1 MTTRRKASNWLWSL
15 LTIGGLL
22 GAGYCS
28 WQLQTLDSLNRQ
40 IAAGTLIKQAG
51 VPVLQKFSAAYDQG
65 MHGDYKHAVQTY
77 GQLLEL
83 APPEAMLPRIHF
95 NIGNNLFV
103 SGLVRT
109 VNEDGSFQ
117 DEARY
122 AFTQAKIAYEQALR
136 LQPQDQAAKFNLS
149 LLHSVMARGMQAG
162 SKEQSH
168 MELSNL
174 PIGLP

>member
-1 MTTRRKASNWLWSL
+1 MA
-15 LTIGGLL
+15 GLA
-22 GAGYCS
+22 GAVYSG
-28 WQLQTLDSLNRQ
+28 WQLHTFSELNRQ
-40 IAAGTLIKQAG
+40 IQSEALIKHADF
-51 VPVLQKFSAAYDQG
+51 PYLQKFTAAYDQG
-65 MHGDYKHAVQTY
+65 KHGDFKHAVQTY

-83 APPEAMLPRIHF
+83 SPPETELPRIHF
-95 NIGNNLFV
+95 NIGNNLFI
-103 SGLVRT
+103 SGLMRT

-136 LQPQDQAAKFNLS
+136 LQPENQAAKFNLS

-162 SKEQSH
+162 KKDQSH

>member
-1 MTTRRKASNWLWSL
+1 MSIYRKHANTLWTA
-15 LTIGGLL
+15 LTLAGL
-22 GAGYCS
+22 AGVLYFG
-28 WQLQTLDSLNRQ
+28 WQLHAARALNAQ
-40 IAAGTLIKQAG
+40 LAAGEVIKTGGQAY
-51 VPVLQKFSAAYDQG
+51 LQKFTAAYDQG
-65 MHGDYKHAVQTY
+65 QHGDYKHAVQTY
-77 GQLLEL
+77 GQALALSPPADEL
-83 APPEAMLPRIHF
+83 PHIHF
-95 NIGNNLFV
+95 NIGNNLFL

-136 LQPQDQAAKFNLS
+136 LQPEDQAAKFNLS
-149 LLHSVMARGMQAG
+149 LLHSVMARGMQAA

>member
-1 MTTRRKASNWLWSL
+1 MATYAKKTNWLWG
-15 LTIGGLL
+15 TITVAGIL
-22 GAGYCS
+22 GALYAG
-28 WQLQTLDSLNRQ
+28 WQLHTLRELNQQ
-40 IAAGTLIKQAG
+40 IQSGTLVKDKTY
-51 VPVLQKFSAAYDQG
+51 PYLQKFTAAYDQG
-65 MHGDYKHAVQTY
+65 LHGDYKHAVQTY

-83 APPEAMLPRIHF
+83 LPPASELSHIHF
-95 NIGNNLFV
+95 NIGNNLFI

-122 AFTQAKIAYEQALR
+122 AFTQAKISYEQSLR
-136 LQPQDQAAKFNLS
+136 LQPDDQAAKFNLS

-162 SKEQSH
+162 NKEQSH

>member
-1 MTTRRKASNWLWSL
+1 MTIYQKNANWLWGCVVVAGIAGSL
-15 LTIGGLL
+15 YFG
-22 GAGYCS
+22 
-28 WQLQTLDSLNRQ
+28 WQLHGLRALNQQIQTG
-40 IAAGTLIKQAG
+40 AVIKQG
-51 VPVLQKFSAAYDQG
+51 GTPYLQKFTAAYDQG
-65 MHGDYKHAVQTY
+65 LHGDYKHAVQTY
-77 GQLLEL
+77 GQALEL
-83 APPEAMLPRIHF
+83 SPPGSELPHIHF
-95 NIGNNLFV
+95 NIGNNLFL

-122 AFTQAKIAYEQALR
+122 AFTQARIAYEQTLR
-136 LQPQDQAAKFNLS
+136 LQPDDTAAKFNLA

>member
-1 MTTRRKASNWLWSL
+1 MAIYQKNASRVWACV
-15 LTIGGLL
+15 TAAGLL
-22 GAGYCS
+22 GLGYFG
-28 WQLQTLDSLNRQ
+28 WQLHDSQRLNRQ
-40 IAAGTLIKQAG
+40 IQAG
-51 VPVLQKFSAAYDQG
+51 VVIKHGAEPYLQKYTAAYDQG
-65 MHGDYKHAVQTY
+65 QHGDYKHAVQTY

-83 APPEAMLPRIHF
+83 SPPETELPHIHF
-95 NIGNNLFV
+95 NIGNNLFL

-122 AFTQAKIAYEQALR
+122 AFTQAKIAYEQSLR
-136 LQPQDQAAKFNLS
+136 LQADDAAAKFNLA
-149 LLHSVMARGMQAG
+149 LLHSVMARGMQAAN
-162 SKEQSH
+162 KEQSH

>member
-1 MTTRRKASNWLWSL
+1 
-15 LTIGGLL
+15 
-22 GAGYCS
+22 
-28 WQLQTLDSLNRQ
+28 
-40 IAAGTLIKQAG
+40 
-51 VPVLQKFSAAYDQG
+51 
-65 MHGDYKHAVQTY
+65 VQTY
-77 GQLLEL
+77 GQLLEVG
-83 APPEAMLPRIHF
+83 PPEAELPHIHF
-95 NIGNNLFV
+95 NIGNNLFL

-122 AFTQAKIAYEQALR
+122 AFTQAKIAYEQSLR
-136 LQPQDQAAKFNLS
+136 LQPADEAAKFNLS

-162 SKEQSH
+162 AKDSSH

>member
-1 MTTRRKASNWLWSL
+1 MTIYRRNANALWAAVTTL
-15 LTIGGLL
+15 GLL
-22 GAGYCS
+22 GVLYFG
-28 WQLQTLDSLNRQ
+28 WQLYQLRALNQQ
-40 IAAGTLIKQAG
+40 IQDGVVIKQGGSPA
-51 VPVLQKFSAAYDQG
+51 LQKFTAAYDQG
-65 MHGDYKHAVQTY
+65 LHGDYKHAVQTY
-77 GQLLEL
+77 GQALEL
-83 APPEAMLPRIHF
+83 SPPASELPHIHF
-95 NIGNNLFV
+95 NIGNNLFL

-122 AFTQAKIAYEQALR
+122 AFTQAKIAYEQSLR
-136 LQPQDQAAKFNLS
+136 LQPGDKAAKFNLA
-149 LLHSVMARGMQAG
+149 LLHSVMARGMQGA

>member
-1 MTTRRKASNWLWSL
+1 MTIYQKSANGLWAVV
-15 LTIGGLL
+15 TVAGLV
-22 GAGYCS
+22 GTAYFG
-28 WQLQTLDSLNRQ
+28 WQWQQATQLNRQ
-40 IAAGTLIKQAG
+40 IATAQVIKQGGSPA
-51 VPVLQKFSAAYDQG
+51 LQKFTAAYDQG
-65 MHGDYKHAVQTY
+65 LHGDYKHAVQTY
-77 GQLLEL
+77 GQALESS
-83 APPEAMLPRIHF
+83 PPAGLLPRIHF
-95 NIGNNLFV
+95 NIGNNLFL

-136 LQPQDQAAKFNLS
+136 LAPEDEAARFNLA
-149 LLHSVMARGMQAG
+149 LLHSVMARGMQGA

>member
-1 MTTRRKASNWLWSL
+1 MTRYKRNANGLW
-15 LTIGGLL
+15 TVVTLL
-22 GAGYCS
+22 GLGGVLYFG
-28 WQLQTLDSLNRQ
+28 WQWQQMHTLNAHIQQREV
-40 IAAGTLIKQAG
+40 IKQVA
-51 VPVLQKFSAAYDQG
+51 PAYLQKWTAAYDQG
-65 MHGDYKHAVQTY
+65 AHADYKHAVQTY
-77 GQLLEL
+77 GQALEL
-83 APPEAMLPRIHF
+83 SPPAPALPRIHF
-95 NIGNNLFV
+95 NIGNNLFL

-109 VNEDGSFQ
+109 INEDGSFQ

-136 LQPQDQAAKFNLS
+136 LQPDDRAAKFNLA
-149 LLHSVMARGMQAG
+149 LLHSVMARGMQAP

>member
-1 MTTRRKASNWLWSL
+1 MRVYRKHANWIWCSL
-15 LTIGGLL
+15 AVTSLVSAAYFG
-22 GAGYCS
+22 
-28 WQLQTLDSLNRQ
+28 WQLHTLNALNAK
-40 IAAGTLIKQAG
+40 IQAG
-51 VPVLQKFSAAYDQG
+51 QVIKEGGSAFLQKWSAAYDQG
-65 MHGDYKHAVQTY
+65 QHGDYKHAVQSY
-77 GQLLEL
+77 GQALEL
-83 APPEAMLPRIHF
+83 SPPADALPRIHF
-95 NIGNNLFV
+95 NIGNNLFL

-109 VNEDGSFQ
+109 INDDGTFH

-136 LQPQDQAAKFNLS
+136 LQPDDQAAKFNLA

-162 SKEQSH
+162 IKDQSH

>member
-1 MTTRRKASNWLWSL
+1 MATHAKRGNWLWGSITL
-15 LTIGGLL
+15 VGVIGAIYFG
-22 GAGYCS
+22 
-28 WQLQTLDSLNRQ
+28 WQLQSLQALNHQ
-40 IAAGTLIKQAG
+40 IQSGSLIKDKDY
-51 VPVLQKFSAAYDQG
+51 PYLQRFTAAYDQG
-65 MHGDYKHAVQTY
+65 KHADYKHAVQTY
-77 GQLLEL
+77 AQLLEVS
-83 APPEAMLPRIHF
+83 PPEAELPHIHF
-95 NIGNNLFV
+95 NIGNNLFL

-122 AFTQAKIAYEQALR
+122 AYTQAKIAYEQSLR
-136 LQPQDQAAKFNLS
+136 LQPADQAAKFNLS

-162 SKEQSH
+162 AKDQSH